1 MENSNMNW
9 MMQKLYPHVGHDIVC
24 VAYGDPREPD
34 DVCIECETCCCV
46 LISCEDFEEDTHD
59 CCHTID
65 EVSKTV
71 TSTGIR
77 GKMTIKQSIQTD
89 DSTVN
94 GGDSSFRLS
103 PLFC

>member
-9 MMQKLYPHVGHDIVC
+9 MLQKLYPHVGHDIVC

-46 LISCEDFEEDTHD
+46 LISCADFEEDTHD

-65 EVSKTV
+65 DEVSK
-71 TSTGIR
+71 
-77 GKMTIKQSIQTD
+77 
-89 DSTVN
+89 
-94 GGDSSFRLS
+94 L
-103 PLFC
+103 